1 MRKLIFIVTMLI
13 LTLSSANDI
22 ENERVVYR
30 QLLYLISKLDSDP
43 IMWQDTRKGYLTN
56 KAAYI
61 SNIAL
66 DSLKVSTEYQVIKK
80 YYSELDS
87 LVLKIKDGKE
97 FYGLLD
103 LPKKNYQV
111 NYFYSSSKP

>member
-1 MRKLIFIVTMLI
+1 MRILIFILAILML
-13 LTLSSANDI
+13 TSARANDI
-22 ENERVVYR
+22 DHERDVYR

-56 KAAYI
+56 KAVYI
-61 SNIAL
+61 SNVAL
-66 DSLKVSTEYQVIKK
+66 DSLKISTEYKVIKK
-80 YYSELDS
+80 YYPKLDS

>member
-1 MRKLIFIVTMLI
+1 MRLLTLVLFIFITTTTV
-13 LTLSSANDI
+13 ADDG
-22 ENERVVYR
+22 EYEREIYR

-61 SNIAL
+61 SNVAL
-66 DSLKVSTEYQVIKK
+66 DSLKISTGYQVIKK
-80 YYSELDS
+80 YYPKLDS
-87 LVLKIKDGKE
+87 LVLKIRDGRE

-103 LPKKNYQV
+103 PPKKNYQI
-111 NYFYSSSKP
+111 NYFYSSSRP

>member
-1 MRKLIFIVTMLI
+1 MRILIFILAMLI
-13 LTLSSANDI
+13 LTPASANDI
-22 ENERVVYR
+22 EHERVVYK

-80 YYSELDS
+80 YYPKLDS
-87 LVLKIKDGKE
+87 LLLKIKDGKE

-103 LPKKNYQV
+103 LPKKNYQL
-111 NYFYSSSKP
+111 NYFYSSSRP